1 LLLGSIH
8 ALASEIGNMW
18 RSICS
23 IAVGLAMILVP
34 PVIDWG
40 LSAAEPD
47 LTKLNTKI
55 DPLPVRDVAGKPVRL
70 PEAKAT
76 VIVFLSFDCPV
87 SNSYAAPL
95 AELAKEFAPKSVAF
109 IGLCPCDAPAA
120 EVEKQVKDF
129 KLGFPVYKDDGF
141 AATDAFKAVTTP
153 EVFILDRHS
162 ILRYR
167 GRIDNG
173 FYARLKKNPQVTSH
187 DLKNAL
193 EDLLAGKAIRVPAT
207 PSVGCPIV
215 RNSPPV
221 TDRGLNAAVTY
232 HRDVAPILQA
242 HCQSCHRA
250 GEVGPFSLTSYK
262 QAANWATDIKEYT
275 RDRKMPPWKP
285 AEASHAFADDR
296 RLPDKDIA
304 TLAAW
309 VDAGMPEG
317 DPKDAPPPA
326 KFING
331 WQLGPPD
338 LVLTVPADFTIG
350 PSGTDLFRCYA
361 LPTNQA
367 EDKYVVAYEVR
378 PGNRRVVHHTLNF
391 IDTSGRGRAL
401 EQEQQDKD
409 KNATD
414 LPDHGP
420 GYSRRMGVGFL
431 PRSGIGGWAP
441 GQQPHVVPDGVG
453 FFLPKNSDM
462 VLQVHY
468 HRTGRV
474 ETDRTQVGLY
484 FAKKP
489 VDRTIEPVVIS
500 PKISNL
506 FNFFIPPGVHE
517 YPIKG
522 SIWLAEDCT
531 IYSVMP
537 HMHLIGRHISVKMTP
552 PGGETET
559 LIAIKDWDYNW
570 QETYYFKE
578 PMKVKAGTRFD
589 LEGIYDNSRNN
600 PYNPSDPPQLVRFG
614 EQTTNE
620 MCFGFLQTSGAKPGP
635 VRWYLDEDKKLL
647 MPPRRGQPA
656 GARQSGP

>member
-1 LLLGSIH
+1 MPTRLLLASFAVVSLAILGPLTPPRSP
-8 ALASEIGNMW
+8 ASE
-18 RSICS
+18 
-23 IAVGLAMILVP
+23 
-34 PVIDWG
+34 
-40 LSAAEPD
+40 PD
-47 LTKLNTKI
+47 VTKLNTKI
-55 DPLPVRDVAGKPVRL
+55 DNLHLRDSSGKPVTL
-70 PEAKAT
+70 PETKAT
-76 VIVFLSFDCPV
+76 VVAFLSFECPV

-95 AELAKEFAPKSVAF
+95 AELAREYGPKGVSF
-109 IGLCPCDAPAA
+109 IGLVPGDTPPI
-120 EVEKQVKDF
+120 EVEKQAKEF
-129 KLGFPVYKDDGF
+129 RFGFPVYKDDGF
-141 AATDAFKAVTTP
+141 AAADALKAATTP
-153 EVFILDRHS
+153 EVFVLDRHS
-162 ILRYR
+162 MLRYR

-173 FYARLKKNPQVTSH
+173 YQARLRKNPQVTSH

-193 EDLLAGKAIRVPAT
+193 DDLLAGKPVRTPAT

-215 RNSPPV
+215 RERPAPV
-221 TDRGLNAAVTY
+221 ANAAVTY
-232 HRDVAPILQA
+232 HRDVAPIMQA
-242 HCQSCHRA
+242 HCQTCHRA

-262 QAANWATDIKEYT
+262 QAVNWAADIKDYT
-275 RDRKMPPWKP
+275 GDRRMPPWKP

-296 RLPDKDIA
+296 RLSDKDIA

-338 LVLTVPADFTIG
+338 LILTPPTDFTVG

-361 LPTNQA
+361 LPTGLH

-378 PGNRRVVHHTLNF
+378 PGNPRVVHHTLNF
-391 IDTSGRGRAL
+391 IDTSGRGRTL
-401 EQEQQDKD
+401 ERDQQDKD
-409 KNATD
+409 KDAAE

-431 PRSGIGGWAP
+431 PRGGIGGWAP

-453 FFLPKNSDM
+453 FYLPKNSDL
-462 VLQVHY
+462 VIQVHY

-474 ETDRTQVGLY
+474 ESDRTQVGLY

-489 VDRTIEPVVIS
+489 VERTIEPVVIS
-500 PKISNL
+500 PKLGNVL
-506 FNFFIPPGVHE
+506 NFLIPPGVQE

-531 IYSVMP
+531 VYSVMP
-537 HMHLIGRHISVKMTP
+537 HMHLIGRRIKVTMTP
-552 PGGETET
+552 PGGQPET
-559 LIAIKDWDYNW
+559 LISIKDWDYNW

-578 PMKVKAGTRFD
+578 PFRVKAGTRFD
-589 LEGIYDNSRNN
+589 IEGVYDNSRNN
-600 PYNPSDPPQLVRFG
+600 PFNPSDPPQMVRFG

-620 MCFGFLQTSGAKPGP
+620 MCFGFLQTSGDKPGP
-635 VRWYLDEDKKLL
+635 VRWYLDEDRKILL
-647 MPPRRGQPA
+647 PPRRLRPA
-656 GARQSGP
+656 GR